1 MGGEHVERVA
11 ILGLSRTTIFSLHSL
26 PRHVSVELGL
36 TPEQLR
42 EREPERELEP
52 ELELD
57 VWAFPWGS

>member
-11 ILGLSRTTIFSLHSL
+11 ILGHLRTANVSLHSL
-26 PRHVSVELGL
+26 PRHWSVELGL

-57 VWAFPWGS
+57 VWAFPWRR

>member
-11 ILGLSRTTIFSLHSL
+11 ILGLSHTANFSLHSL

-42 EREPERELEP
+42 ELEPEREHEREP
-52 ELELD
+52 EQ
-57 VWAFPWGS
+57 